1 MEIGS
6 VKKWDINGGWGFIE
20 DDEGYDYFFNIS
32 NVKKGIKIKEGLR
45 VKFDIFES
53 NKGPEAENIRIA

>member
-1 MEIGS
+1 MQYGV
-6 VKKWDINGGWGFIE
+6 VKLWKQVEGWGFIE
-20 DDEGYDYFFNIS
+20 SEEGYDYFFNIS